1 LGALAEKS
9 VSKLLNI
16 LSEEGVR
23 VFLERFDLKIQ
34 SKGRPISSEVRNI
47 LKARKPEIV
56 NTLQIEE
63 TAKFYQKQGWIQIY
77 SGHLNTNLYLVRNNQ
92 IKVPDPSLPKYT
104 EKEILK
110 LSELTLDEL
119 KTLHEAKVI
128 FKGKIL

>member
-1 LGALAEKS
+1 MSALAEKS
-9 VSKLLNI
+9 VSKLLNT

-63 TAKFYQKQGWIQIY
+63 TAKLYQKQGWIQIW
-77 SGHLNTNLYLVRNNQ
+77 SGYLKTKLYLVRNNK
-92 IKVPDPSLPKYT
+92 IKVPDPNFPKYT
-104 EKEILK
+104 EEEITK
-110 LSELTLDEL
+110 LHGLTLDEL

-128 FKGKIL
+128 FNGKIL